1 MRRLLM
7 VAWML
12 LLMPVAPPA
21 AEERIAFSYT
31 DINGKN
37 HTLSEYRGKWV
48 IVNYWATSCPPCINE
63 IPELVAFHKR
73 HQDRDAVLL
82 GVDFEDISLAWLKD
96 FMDSM
101 SMKYTV
107 LRAGTSPETPFGAL
121 KVLPTTFIV
130 SPAGVLV
137 ARQIG
142 PVTAASL
149 DAYIKRKIEAGQ
161 ANAPATEISTK
172 IH

>member
-1 MRRLLM
+1 MKRLLM

-21 AEERIAFSYT
+21 AEERIAFSYP
-31 DINGKN
+31 DINGKI

-137 ARQIG
+137 AHQIG